1 MPPQEQR
8 INPKEPK
15 NGFSSTAYGLAII
28 AALIVV
34 VGASVYAIQWHD
46 TGNDHSRNNKGGTA
60 SYDLAETRPGWWE
73 TSAFI
78 YFDIPARVLFQAPED
93 KKSIDPEELA
103 EKIWAEFDRI
113 GNIFNPF
120 DPDSETARLNEQ
132 RRSGSVPVSEEIHE
146 VLLTAESLW
155 ETADGAFDPTMLPVK
170 QMWEEAVASQKIPS
184 HREIKRTMAH
194 AGFDKVEVAPD
205 TPEITLDNK
214 NIQFDFGG
222 IAKGYA
228 VDKVTALLR
237 REGIDA
243 ALVSL
248 AGEIR
253 TFGKNND
260 KPWRIGIQHP
270 VDMNALWGIVSAHG
284 DIRLS
289 TSGNYR
295 QPLRIAGREFYHIF
309 DPATGRPVSE
319 TILGVTTLCN
329 SQKTS
334 SARLDG
340 AATAIVVMGADA
352 GIRFAEKMGIEALV
366 LKRGR
371 DGEIKEVMT
380 EGFQTVY
387 EGKL

>member
-1 MPPQEQR
+1 MPPPEKR

-15 NGFSSTAYGLAII
+15 SGFASAAYGLAII

-34 VGASVYAIQWHD
+34 VGASVYAIQWHVA
-46 TGNDHSRNNKGGTA
+46 GNDHSQNDKGRTV
-60 SYDLAETRPGWWE
+60 SYDVTETRPGWWE

-78 YFDIPARVLFQAPED
+78 YFDIPARVLFKAPED
-93 KKSIDPEELA
+93 EKSIDPEELA

-113 GNIFNPF
+113 GDIFNPY
-120 DPDSETARLNEQ
+120 DPDSETGRLNER
-132 RRSGSVPVSEEIHE
+132 RRSGSIPISKEMHE
-146 VLLTAESLW
+146 VLSTAESLW
-155 ETADGAFDPTMLPVK
+155 KAGDGAFDPTMLPLK
-170 QMWEEAVASQKIPS
+170 QMWEEAVASQKIPA
-184 HREIKRTMAH
+184 HREIRRTKANV
-194 AGFDKVEVAPD
+194 GFDKVEVAPD

-260 KPWRIGIQHP
+260 NPWRIGIQHP
-270 VDMNALWGIVSAHG
+270 VDMNALWGIVSADA
-284 DIRLS
+284 DIRVS

-295 QPLRIAGREFYHIF
+295 QPLRIAGQEFYHIF

-319 TILGVTTLCN
+319 TVLGVTTLCG

-334 SARLDG
+334 SAYLDG

-352 GIRFAEKMGIEALV
+352 GIPFAEKNGIEALI
-366 LKRGR
+366 LTR
-371 DGEIKEVMT
+371 DRSGEIKEVMT
-380 EGFQTVY
+380 EGFQSY
-387 EGKL
+387 YAKNF